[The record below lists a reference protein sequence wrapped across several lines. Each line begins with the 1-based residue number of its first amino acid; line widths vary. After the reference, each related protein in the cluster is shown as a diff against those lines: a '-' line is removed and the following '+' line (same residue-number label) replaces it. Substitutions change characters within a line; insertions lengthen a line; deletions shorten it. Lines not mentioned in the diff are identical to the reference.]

1 MARQLIVVSRENVG
15 LYHALCADW
24 AGDFDVAVVLD
35 RRQGQRRHE
44 TAAVAVE
51 RRREERRQ
59 HDPVE
64 AYLAWRGGGAP
75 ARRADV
81 LSVLNCGVSSI
92 VVRQRPG
99 AKAEARAPLVT
110 PIGEVRDDSRN
121 DSFDTSPM
129 MSLPANAV
137 VALVILVGT
146 LSGGIVGGLALWLF
160 LAYEFT
166 SRRGRPGS
174 AATRRPEV
182 WWLRPLHKLHGAYR
196 ASQPVDRVG
205 KA

>member
-1 MARQLIVVSRENVG
+1 MARKMIVVSREEIG

-24 AGDFDVAVVLD
+24 VGDPDVAVVLD
-35 RRQGQRRHE
+35 RRREQRRHDT
-44 TAAVAVE
+44 TAVVVE
-51 RRREERRQ
+51 RRRADRR
-59 HDPVE
+59 HDAPFE
-64 AYLAWRGGGAP
+64 THLAWRGGGAA
-75 ARRADV
+75 ARRADI
-81 LSVLNCGVSSI
+81 LSVFSRGALSI

-110 PIGEVRDDSRN
+110 QTGEVRDEALDAS
-121 DSFDTSPM
+121 SM
-129 MSLPANAV
+129 LSLPANAV

-182 WWLRPLHKLHGAYR
+182 FRWWLRPLHKLHGAYR